1 MDSVGAGFCGGKIR
15 SSTES
20 LPRFPMD
27 PKDLYQQHI
36 DRVRARQEEFVRA
49 GQEVGELPPVGD
61 PARKELCRGSFRA
74 FCESYF
80 SEAFALGWSPDHLK
94 AIAKIEEAVKGGG
107 LFALAMPRGSGK
119 TTLCMTAVLWAAL
132 YGYSAFVVLVAAS
145 ADRARDLL
153 ENIKVWLETNQALFE
168 DFPEVCV
175 PVRALERIVLR
186 QKGQKYMG
194 EATRIEWLSDRVVL
208 PFIPGSAA
216 AGVVIAC
223 SGMKGSDIR
232 GQNFSRPDGR
242 VIRPDLVLID
252 DPQTSES
259 AWSNSQSARRV
270 AILSGDVLGMAG
282 PGRKIAG
289 LMACT
294 VIRPGDMADQILDR
308 TRHPDWHGE
317 RTKLVYAFP
326 KNGDLWAKYA
336 EIRSDELINDGD
348 GSQATAFYAEHR
360 EEMDEGAVVAW
371 PQRFNSDE
379 LSAIQHAMNLRHR
392 DEAAFYSEYQNEPLS
407 LAAEADAIDAG
418 EAAARV
424 NGLPCGTV
432 PAEAAFLTAFI
443 DVHDKL
449 LYYALTAWKM
459 DFSGVVVDYGTY
471 PDQPGRYF
479 TMDAAKRSMS
489 DLLPDASRE
498 GYLRAGI
505 EALFRRLLDRGWYKD
520 SGQEVTVDKLMID
533 ANWGETTDL
542 VYSCCRL
549 SPWRD
554 LITPSHGRFVGAN
567 SRPFSDYRKQ
577 PGDRVGSHW
586 RSPAPDARRGIRHV
600 VFDANYWKSFLRSR
614 LSVPVGD
621 PSALSFWGDRPN
633 NHKLLGEHLAAE
645 LPVHVD
651 NGSRRLD
658 EWRLKPAKPDNH
670 WLDCLVGCCVA
681 AAVLGCSTAPDAEPA
696 PMMIRK
702 RVSFADLQRK
712 VKG

>member
-1 MDSVGAGFCGGKIR
+1 MGEDR
-15 SSTES
+15 
-20 LPRFPMD
+20 R
-27 PKDLYQQHI
+27 YQEHLA
-36 DRVRARQEEFVRA
+36 RVKARQDEFVRA
-49 GQEVGELPPVGD
+49 SQEIGELPPVAD
-61 PARKELCRGSFRA
+61 ARRKEVCRGSFRC
-74 FCESYF
+74 FCEEYF
-80 SEAFALGWSPDHLK
+80 ADAFALGWSSDHLK
-94 AIAKIEEAVKGGG
+94 AIGKIEVAVKEGG

-119 TTLCMTAVLWAAL
+119 TTLCMVAVMWAAL

-145 ADRARDLL
+145 ADRARSLL
-153 ENIKVWLETNQALFE
+153 ENIKVWLETNPVLLE

-194 EATRIEWLSDRVVL
+194 EPTRIEWLSDRVVL
-208 PFIPGSAA
+208 PFIPGADS

-294 VIRPGDMADQILDR
+294 VIRPGDMADEMLDR
-308 TRHPDWHGE
+308 AKHPEWHGE
-317 RTKLVYAFP
+317 RTKMVYSFP

-336 EIRSDELINDGD
+336 EIRADELINDGD
-348 GSQATAFYAEHR
+348 GHIATEFYAEHR
-360 EEMDEGAVVAW
+360 AEMDEGAVVSW
-371 PQRFNSDE
+371 PERFNSDE
-379 LSAIQHAMNLRHR
+379 ISAIQHAMNLRQR
-392 DEAAFYSEYQNEPLS
+392 DEAAFFSEYQNEPLS
-407 LAAEADAIDAG
+407 VYEDSDAIDAR
-418 EAAARV
+418 EVMLRV
-424 NGLPCGTV
+424 NGLPRGAV
-432 PAEAAFLTAFI
+432 PNEAAYLTAFI

-449 LYYALTAWKM
+449 LYWAAAAWKL
-459 DFSGVVVDYGTY
+459 DFTGFLVDYGTY
-471 PDQPGRYF
+471 PEQPGRYF
-479 TMDAAKRSMS
+479 TMDAAKRVMA
-489 DLLPDASRE
+489 DLLPDGARE
-498 GYLRAGI
+498 AYVRAGI
-505 EALFRRLLDRGWYKD
+505 EALFRRLMSSGWIKESGESVMVDR
-520 SGQEVTVDKLMID
+520 LFID

-542 VYSCCRL
+542 VYSLCRL

-554 LITPSHGRFVGAN
+554 RITPTHGRFVGAN

-577 PGDRVGSHW
+577 PGDRVGGHW
-586 RSPAPDARRGIRHV
+586 RSPAPDDRRGIRHI

-614 LSVPVGD
+614 LSVAVGD
-621 PSALSFWGDRPN
+621 PSALSFWGDRPG

-651 NGSRRLD
+651 NGSRRID
-658 EWRLKPAKPDNH
+658 EWRLKPAKPVNH
-670 WLDCLVGCCVA
+670 WLDCLVGNCVA
-681 AAVLGCSTAPDAEPA
+681 AAVLGCSTAPDAEPTR
-696 PMMIRK
+696 MMVRE
-702 RVSFADLQRK
+702 RVSFKEMQRRAA
-712 VKG
+712 GS